1 MPNPARHITRM
12 TIDDAEHYT
21 AEQRA
26 AILASYPEHER
37 DARTKGLPQF
47 GSGLVFPVHDEAIA
61 CAPCAIPAHWYRIVG
76 LDFGYDHPFAAVSLA
91 WDKDADVIY
100 VTAEYAE
107 RQQTPITHAGA
118 IRPWGEWI
126 PCAWPHDGLQHD
138 KGSGEE
144 LAAQYRR
151 QGLNV
156 LPEHAT
162 HEEGGYGVEAGI
174 SELLD
179 RMKTG
184 RFKVFSTLSG
194 WFAEKRGYHRKNG
207 MIVKERDDLLS
218 ATRVAVMMRRFAEMK
233 RPARRH
239 APGQAGQWTWA

>member
-1 MPNPARHITRM
+1 M
-12 TIDDAEHYT
+12 TIDDAAHYT
-21 AEQRA
+21 AEQRD
-26 AILASYPEHER
+26 AIIASYPEHER

-47 GSGLVFPVHDEAIA
+47 GSGLVFPVTDEQIA
-61 CAPCAIPAHWYRIVG
+61 CPPCAIAPHWYRIIG
-76 LDFGYDHPFAAVSLA
+76 LDFGYDHPFAAVNLV

-107 RQQTPITHAGA
+107 RQQTPIIHAAA
-118 IRPWGEWI
+118 IRPWGDWI

-156 LPEHAT
+156 LGEHAT

-174 SELLD
+174 SEMLD

-184 RFKVFSTLSG
+184 RFKVFATLTL

-207 MIVKERDDLLS
+207 IIVKERDDLMS
-218 ATRVAVMMRRFAEMK
+218 ATRVALMMRRFAEVK
-233 RPARRH
+233 RGARPHGAARE
-239 APGQAGQWTWA
+239 GEWGWG